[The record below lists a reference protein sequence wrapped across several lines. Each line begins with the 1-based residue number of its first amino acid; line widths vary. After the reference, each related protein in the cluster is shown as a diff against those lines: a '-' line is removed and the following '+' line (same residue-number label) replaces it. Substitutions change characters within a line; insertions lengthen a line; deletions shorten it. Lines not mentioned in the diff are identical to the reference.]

1 MSSFN
6 NMLFGPLDRKYCSYF
21 YYLTV
26 IMFIFCILSIL
37 TFLYNG
43 FTTKFDMIKFAMFL
57 YMILLY
63 GAFYIQN
70 RILYSMCINS
80 L

>member
-1 MSSFN
+1 MNSLN
-6 NMLFGPLDRKYCSYF
+6 NMLFGPLDRKYCLYF

-26 IMFIFCILSIL
+26 IMFILFILSIL

-57 YMILLY
+57 YMSLLY
-63 GAFYIQN
+63 GAIYIQN

>member
-1 MSSFN
+1 MNSLN
-6 NMLFGPLDRKYCSYF
+6 NMLFGPLDRKYCLYF

-26 IMFIFCILSIL
+26 FMFIFVILSIL

-43 FTTKFDMIKFAMFL
+43 FTTKFDMIKFAIFL
-57 YMILLY
+57 YMSLLY
-63 GAFYIQN
+63 GAIYIQN